1 MDITL
6 TISNA
11 LKEHLVKE
19 YSNVKMGARPLK
31 RAVQSVIED
40 ALAEE
45 LLAGTIQPGDKVL
58 AGIKNKKVTF
68 QKKS

>member
-6 TISNA
+6 KVTPA
-11 LKEHLVKE
+11 LKEHIVEKYAEL
-19 YSNVKMGARPLK
+19 KMGARPLK

-45 LLAGTIQPGDKVL
+45 ILQGKVAAGDRVSVGF
-58 AGIKNKKVTF
+58 KNNKVTF
-68 QKKS
+68 QVK